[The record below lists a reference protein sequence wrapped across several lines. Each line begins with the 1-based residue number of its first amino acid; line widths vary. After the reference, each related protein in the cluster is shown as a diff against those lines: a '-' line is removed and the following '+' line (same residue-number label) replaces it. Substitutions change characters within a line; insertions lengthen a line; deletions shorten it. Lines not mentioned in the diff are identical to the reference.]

1 MPNLE
6 LYKIFIEVAKQKNI
20 TKASQKLCITQPA
33 VTRHIQNLEKELNI
47 VLFNRTKGME
57 LTKAGEKLYTEMCPI
72 IEKIIEIDKKYTAS
86 NEIILGTYATMLSK
100 VLSSSIAQ
108 FYSENKNIK
117 IITITDNSKVL
128 NFSQN
133 CEDFDIAVLKKHNE
147 NEYETNKYK
156 FISLGYMDYVLIANN
171 KFDLCYKQK
180 LKINDFENKII
191 YIPRGDSKSVNALKK
206 MIEDSKIHTEIK
218 RIDSIT
224 MAQIVQE
231 YDNCVG
237 LANSK
242 YLEKEIERGMFTV
255 LDTEFKLPS
264 TEVGIYYR
272 KDNTSTELRNLIK
285 VIKKR
290 FNKS

>member
-57 LTKAGEKLYTEMCPI
+57 LTKAGEKLYTEISPV
-72 IEKIIEIDKKYTAS
+72 IEKIVEIDKKYTAS

-100 VLSSSIAQ
+100 VLSGSIAE
-108 FYSENKNIK
+108 FYFENKNVK

-128 NFSQN
+128 NFPQN
-133 CEDFDIAVLKKHNE
+133 CEDFDIAVLKKYNE
-147 NEYETNKYK
+147 NEYDSNKYK
-156 FISLGYMDYVLIANN
+156 FISLGYIDYVLIANN
-171 KFDLCYKQK
+171 KSDLCCKQK
-180 LKINDFENKII
+180 LKISDLENKII
-191 YIPRGDSKSVNALKK
+191 YIPRGDSKSVSALKK
-206 MIEDSKIHTEIK
+206 MIDDSNINSEIK
-218 RIDSIT
+218 RIDSVT
-224 MAQIVQE
+224 MAQIIQE
-231 YDNCVG
+231 YDDCVG
-237 LANSK
+237 EANCK
-242 YLEKEIERGMFTV
+242 YLEKEIESGMFTV
-255 LDTEFKLPS
+255 LDTDFKLPS

-272 KDNTSTELRNLIK
+272 KDNSSAELRDLIK

-290 FNKS
+290 FCKS